1 VGSSVGRSSSRLI
14 SRYVAESYLSTPEGK
29 QEAERA
35 KREGSKFYMQTKEVV
50 LRPQVA
56 GGLVGAFNVAVLST
70 VGYFSYKH
78 WNHPWDRNV
87 VSAVTVGLLG
97 LSGLEGYV

>member
-1 VGSSVGRSSSRLI
+1 
-14 SRYVAESYLSTPEGK
+14 
-29 QEAERA
+29 
-35 KREGSKFYMQTKEVV
+35 MQTKEVV

-56 GGLVGAFNVAVLST
+56 GGLVGAFNLAVLST

-97 LSGLEGYV
+97 LSGLEGYVQFLRLGMIADQQMGR